1 MTNAGRKVLLCY
13 FMPAV
18 SLGTFKANSLMSLK
32 TRSVKQVL
40 KMLLVLFHLHLLLM
54 YAVLQV
60 YLSFANKFNYSVW

>member
-1 MTNAGRKVLLCY
+1 
-13 FMPAV
+13 
-18 SLGTFKANSLMSLK
+18 MSLK